1 MKHIEKDMERQ
12 LDLSVPSAIECIV
25 VTLISM
31 VDTFAISCL
40 GSTVIA
46 AVGAMVSIIHFL
58 NLIVK
63 AIQVANNVTIAREIG
78 NNDYEKIKIITG
90 TAVGLGMIF
99 QGICILLTISLSP
112 FIPTVFKVDSI
123 CLTYLYIRLIGTI
136 PAEVSTIL
144 SGHLRT
150 IRKNKRNNECK
161 NHIFNIKYYIRLFC
175 NKIQLWS

>member
-1 MKHIEKDMERQ
+1 MKHIEENMKKQ
-12 LDLSVPSAIECIV
+12 LELSIPSAIECII

-78 NNDYEKIKIITG
+78 SKNNNKIKITTG
-90 TAVGLGMIF
+90 TAVGLGLIF
-99 QGICILLTISLSP
+99 QGICILLTVSLSP
-112 FIPTVFKVDSI
+112 LIPTVFKVDNI

-136 PAEVSTIL
+136 PAAVSTIL

-150 IRKNKRNNECK
+150 IRKNKGNNECK
-161 NHIFNIKYYIRLFC
+161 NSIFNIKYYTRLFS
-175 NKIQLWS
+175 NKI

>member
-1 MKHIEKDMERQ
+1 MKHIEKNMKYQ
-12 LDLSVPSAIECIV
+12 LDLSIPSAIECIII
-25 VTLISM
+25 TLISM

-63 AIQVANNVTIAREIG
+63 AIQVSNNVTIAREIG
-78 NNDYEKIKIITG
+78 NNNEKIRITTG
-90 TAVGLGMIF
+90 TAVVLGIIF
-99 QGICILLTISLSP
+99 QGICILLTVGISP
-112 FIPTVFKVDSI
+112 FIPAIFKVDSI

-136 PAEVSTIL
+136 PATVSTIL

-161 NHIFNIKYYIRLFC
+161 NTIFNIKYNIRLLS
-175 NKIQLWS
+175 NTI

>member
-1 MKHIEKDMERQ
+1 MKRVEENMKRQ
-12 LDLSVPSAIECIV
+12 LELSIPSAIECII

-63 AIQVANNVTIAREIG
+63 AVQVSNNVTIAREIG
-78 NNDYEKIKIITG
+78 SQNNERIKITTG
-90 TAVGLGMIF
+90 TAIGLGMIF
-99 QGICILLTISLSP
+99 QGICILLTISLSH
-112 FIPTVFKVDSI
+112 FIPIVFKVDSI

-136 PAEVSTIL
+136 PAAVSTVL

-161 NHIFNIKYYIRLFC
+161 NNIFNIKYHFRLFSYT
-175 NKIQLWS
+175 I